1 MMTDYSVNLNQ
12 AECLKSMSHFGY
24 ERIHNVCNG
33 TFVDVQWGIGEWGI
47 NAIMAILLVVV
58 VVVAV
63 GMVRLLW
70 TDL

>member
-1 MMTDYSVNLNQ
+1 
-12 AECLKSMSHFGY
+12 MSHFGY